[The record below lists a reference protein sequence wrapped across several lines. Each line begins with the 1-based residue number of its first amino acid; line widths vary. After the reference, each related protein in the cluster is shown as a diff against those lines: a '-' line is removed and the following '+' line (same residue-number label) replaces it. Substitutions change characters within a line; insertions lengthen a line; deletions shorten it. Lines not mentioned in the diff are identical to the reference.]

1 MTLTLELTPQE
12 EATLNQQASV
22 QNVDVNTLVR
32 ARLFGA
38 TETSVPQIKHSGL
51 ASILQSWIEE
61 DATDDPAQIKKA
73 EEETAELLQ
82 NLQANRVD
90 FGEGHIAK

>member
-22 QNVDVNTLVR
+22 QNIDVNTLVR
-32 ARLFGA
+32 VRLFGA
-38 TETSVPQIKHSGL
+38 TKASLPLVKHSGL
-51 ASILQSWIEE
+51 AAILQAWTEE
-61 DATDDPAQIKKA
+61 DATDDLVQIRKS
-73 EEETAELLQ
+73 EEEAAELLQ
-82 NLQANRVD
+82 NLQTNRVD